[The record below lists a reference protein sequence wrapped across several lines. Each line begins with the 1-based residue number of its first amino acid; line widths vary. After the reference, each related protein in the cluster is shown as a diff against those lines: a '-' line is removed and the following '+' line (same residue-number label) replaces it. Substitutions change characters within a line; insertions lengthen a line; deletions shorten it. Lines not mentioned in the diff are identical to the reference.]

1 MKGYSLI
8 VVLLFTVLSVSAK
21 AETDKI
27 DHLVL
32 SGPFAS
38 VSHPLIHM
46 VETGALSNFAHEV
59 SFKPWNSTDQLKL
72 MATDKANF
80 KADFVAMPTNVAA
93 NLYNRGVELQLINV
107 SVWGILWM
115 VSREDGLKTLADF
128 KDKEIAI
135 PFRADMP
142 DIVFEELALAQGL
155 DPKKDFKLRY
165 VANPLDATQLLILRR
180 VDHAL
185 LAEPAVSMALR
196 RTQSFPMKVIAPD
209 LYRSVDLQAEWGR
222 VFNTQPKIPQAG
234 MVALKSV
241 KDQPALVDAFYQ
253 EYQKSAQWIVENPKE
268 ASIMIAKYIDRLT
281 PEAIEDSLSWV
292 KMEVVSAADAKQ
304 NLAEFFDKLML
315 HNPALVGGKQPDS
328 QFYYQYSAE

>member
-1 MKGYSLI
+1 MKRYSWI
-8 VVLLFTVLSVSAK
+8 VALLLTSLCISVK
-21 AETDKI
+21 AETNKI

-38 VSHPLIHM
+38 VSNPLIHM
-46 VETGALSNFAHEV
+46 AETGALSEFAHEV
-59 SFKPWNSTDQLKL
+59 SFKPWSSTDQLKL

-115 VSREDGLKTLADF
+115 VSREDGLTTLADF
-128 KDKEIAI
+128 KGKEVAI

-142 DIVFEELALAQGL
+142 DIVFEELARAQGL

-165 VANPLDATQLLILRR
+165 VANPLDAMKLLMLRR

-185 LAEPAVSMALR
+185 LAEPAISMALR
-196 RTQSFPMKVIAPD
+196 RTQSFPMKVVAPD

-222 VFNTQPKIPQAG
+222 VFDQAPKIPQAG

-241 KDQPALVDAFYQ
+241 KDQPALVAAFYQ
-253 EYQKSAQWIVENPKE
+253 AYQESTQWIADNPKE
-268 ASIMIAKYIDRLT
+268 ASMLIAKYIDRLT

-292 KMEVVSAADAKQ
+292 TMQVVSAADAKQ
-304 NLAEFFDKLML
+304 DLTILFDRLMA
-315 HNPALVGGKQPDS
+315 HTPALVGEKQPDDH
-328 QFYYQYSAE
+328 FYYQYAP